1 MRHMIKITFFFS
13 CFLLAFGFSAQVIIN
28 EGCNKNFQ
36 TIVDEDGDSPDWIE
50 LYNAG
55 SQTVNLNSFSLTDNL
70 VYPKMWEFLDVSIA
84 PGQYK
89 TIFCSGKNRMGGIPF
104 QFGLSQ
110 TNYNPSVGW
119 NTHTLTTP
127 FQWDGFSNI
136 VLNVCSYNNTQ
147 YTENSVVN
155 QTPTP
160 YASTLV
166 SFVDGSPAA
175 CTSPSGSLYNQRPNL
190 KINNIQI
197 GNGTI
202 QNTNT
207 DYPAPY
213 GNWYWGARHQILI
226 LASELQAA
234 GVVAGPLTTIA
245 FDVVSTIGE
254 LYSYVDFS
262 ITTTALTELTS
273 AFLPENGFQLHTN
286 FKIDTQGE
294 PIMLLNPTEEVVSQL
309 VVESPVRDV
318 SIGRYTDG
326 LDVLKWLTPSPAAT
340 NNSATTYTDTLI
352 SPTFTFSSGVYE
364 DPFTVNI
371 THPNSPTNTKLVYT
385 LDGSTP
391 TFNSPVYNVPIP
403 VNTTTVLRAQVYPL
417 TTDLELLP
425 SDNTVATYLF
435 NVNHTTPIVLITTDQ
450 TNLYGPSGIFDNYN
464 SDWLKPA
471 HAAYLTEESGHPL
484 AFETN
489 TAIRP
494 DGGAGGSRSQP
505 QHSFRLSFAHAA
517 LGEKPVEYPIIPDRP
532 NRTTFSDVYLRNG
545 SNQYLTLPYKDAS
558 QVRMMSEGTSNYY
571 SSYRPASVYINGQY
585 FGLYELRE
593 KFNKEYFEV
602 HDGANSDSIEL
613 LSLSYFYNL
622 VLRAVEGNVDNF
634 WNSYDS
640 FLALNPT
647 DSIYFTQADN
657 YFDLKHYTDYIIGES
672 WMGNVDWPG
681 NNIKIYRSDK
691 TQNRWRFALID
702 LELSMQPNGWTS
714 CTDNHIRYM
723 LDRDPNIPYINIW
736 LRSITNEVYRN
747 YFINRF
753 ADQMNTSYKNEK
765 LQAFEEAFFNGMLPE
780 MPMEYAR
787 WGDPNNIQGQ
797 MDGFIQN
804 HLIFKSEL
812 ACRNDVVRSN
822 LVSEFNL
829 EKQITLELLV
839 SPDTAGSIQLNTIQP
854 EEYPWTGIYFDGVP
868 VTMNAIPQAGFLFS
882 HWEPNGYITDTLN
895 PVFEGNVSEN
905 TPFKAYFSEIPP
917 PVDGPDIHF
926 SLYPNPASNQ
936 LVLSHD
942 NKTQAEGCL
951 FEIYDLNGRV
961 LYQAPIDF
969 ASTTMSID
977 ISKLRASL
985 YFVKI
990 KKNNAT
996 LDVIRFVKS

>member
-1 MRHMIKITFFFS
+1 M
-13 CFLLAFGFSAQVIIN
+13 
-28 EGCNKNFQ
+28 
-36 TIVDEDGDSPDWIE
+36 
-50 LYNAG
+50 
-55 SQTVNLNSFSLTDNL
+55 
-70 VYPKMWEFLDVSIA
+70 
-84 PGQYK
+84 
-89 TIFCSGKNRMGGIPF
+89 
-104 QFGLSQ
+104 
-110 TNYNPSVGW
+110 
-119 NTHTLTTP
+119 
-127 FQWDGFSNI
+127 
-136 VLNVCSYNNTQ
+136 
-147 YTENSVVN
+147 
-155 QTPTP
+155 
-160 YASTLV
+160 
-166 SFVDGSPAA
+166 
-175 CTSPSGSLYNQRPNL
+175 
-190 KINNIQI
+190 
-197 GNGTI
+197 
-202 QNTNT
+202 
-207 DYPAPY
+207 
-213 GNWYWGARHQILI
+213 
-226 LASELQAA
+226 
-234 GVVAGPLTTIA
+234 
-245 FDVVSTIGE
+245 
-254 LYSYVDFS
+254 
-262 ITTTALTELTS
+262 TELTGV
-273 AFLPENGFQLHTN
+273 FMPENGFQLHTN

-294 PIMLLNPTEEVVSQL
+294 SIRLLNPDEVIISQL
-309 VVESPVRDV
+309 MVESPVRDV
-318 SIGRYTDG
+318 SIGRFTDG
-326 LDVLKWLTPSPAAT
+326 TDVLKWLTPSPSAT
-340 NNSATTYTDTLI
+340 NNASTAYTDTLI
-352 SPTFTFSSGVYE
+352 SPAFSFSSGVYE
-364 DPFTVNI
+364 DAFTVNI

-391 TFNSPVYNVPIP
+391 TFNSPVYNLPIT
-403 VNTTTVLRAQVYPL
+403 VTTTTVLRAQVFPL
-417 TTDLELLP
+417 TTDMELLP

-450 TNLYGPSGIFDNYN
+450 SNLYGPAGIFDNYN

-494 DGGAGGSRSQP
+494 DGGAGGSRAQP

-532 NRTTFSDVYLRNG
+532 NRTTYSDVYLRNG
-545 SNQYLTLPYKDAS
+545 SNQYLALPYKDAS
-558 QVRMMSEGTSNYY
+558 QVRMMSEGTNNYY

-593 KFNKEYFEV
+593 KFNKEYFEI
-602 HDGANSDSIEL
+602 HDGANPDSIEL

-622 VLRAVEGNVDNF
+622 VLRALEGNAGNF

-647 DSIYFTQADN
+647 DSNYFTQADN

-691 TQNRWRFALID
+691 TQNRWRFGLVD

-736 LRSITNEVYRN
+736 LRSITNEVYLN
-747 YFINRF
+747 YFINRY

-765 LQAFEEAFFNGMLPE
+765 LQAFEQAFFNSMFPE

-787 WGDPNNIQGQ
+787 WGDPTNIQGQ

-812 ACRNDVVRSN
+812 ACRSDVVRSN

-829 EKQITLELLV
+829 EKQITLQLLV
-839 SPDTAGSIQLNTIQP
+839 SPVTSGSIQLNTIQP
-854 EEYPWTGIYFDGVP
+854 DVYPWIGIYFDGVP
-868 VTMNAIPQAGFLFS
+868 VTMNAIPKPGFLFS

-895 PVFEGNVSEN
+895 PLFEGNVSEN
-905 TPFKAYFSEIPP
+905 TSFIAYFSEIPP

-942 NKTQAEGCL
+942 NKTLAEGCL
-951 FEIYDLNGRV
+951 FEIYDLNGRI
-961 LYQAPIDF
+961 LYQAPLDF
-969 ASTTMSID
+969 TSTTMSID

>member
-1 MRHMIKITFFFS
+1 MIKITFFFS
-13 CFLLAFGFSAQVIIN
+13 FFLLAFEFSAQVIIN

-70 VYPKMWEFLDVSIA
+70 VYPKKWEFLGVSMA
-84 PGQYK
+84 PGEFK
-89 TIFCSGKNRMGGIPF
+89 TVFCSGKNRMGGIPF

-119 NTHTLTTP
+119 NTHTLATP

-147 YTENSVVN
+147 YTENSVVS
-155 QTPTP
+155 QTSTP
-160 YASTLV
+160 FASTLV

-175 CTSPSGSLYNQRPNL
+175 CNSSLGSLYNQRPNL
-190 KINNIQI
+190 KINNFQI

-207 DYPAPY
+207 EYPAPY

-234 GVVAGPLTTIA
+234 GVVAGPLSTIA

-254 LYSYVDFS
+254 LYTYVDFS
-262 ITTTALTELTS
+262 ITTTAMTELTGV
-273 AFLPENGFQLHTN
+273 FMPENGFQLHAN

-294 PIMLLNPTEEVVSQL
+294 PITLLDPSEIVVSQL

-318 SIGRYTDG
+318 SIGRFTDG
-326 LDVLKWLTPSPAAT
+326 TDVLKWLTPSPAAT

-352 SPTFTFSSGVYE
+352 SPAFTFSSGVYE
-364 DPFTVNI
+364 DAFTVNI

-391 TFNSPVYNVPIP
+391 TFNSSVYNLPIS
-403 VNTTTVLRAQVYPL
+403 VTTTTVLRAQVYPL
-417 TTDLELLP
+417 TTDMELLP
-425 SDNTVATYLF
+425 SDHTVATYLF

-450 TNLYGPSGIFDNYN
+450 TNLYGPAGIFDNYN

-532 NRTTFSDVYLRNG
+532 NRTTYSDVYLRNG
-545 SNQYLTLPYKDAS
+545 SNQYLSLPYKDAS
-558 QVRMMSEGTSNYY
+558 QVRMMSEGTKNYY

-593 KFNKEYFEV
+593 KFNKEFFEV

-640 FLALNPT
+640 FLALNP
-647 DSIYFTQADN
+647 SESNYFAQADN

-691 TQNRWRFALID
+691 TQNRWRFGLID

-736 LRSITNEVYRN
+736 LRSIANETYRN
-747 YFINRF
+747 YFINRY
-753 ADQMNTSYKNEK
+753 ADQMNTSYKNDK
-765 LQAFEEAFFNGMLPE
+765 LQAFEQAFFNGMLPE

-812 ACRNDVVRSN
+812 ACRSNVVRSN

-829 EKQITLELLV
+829 EKQITLALSV
-839 SPDTAGSIQLNTIQP
+839 SPDTSGSIQLNTIQP

-868 VTMNAIPQAGFLFS
+868 VTMNAIPKAGFLFS
-882 HWEPNGYITDTLN
+882 HWGPNGYITDTLN

-942 NKTQAEGCL
+942 NKTLAEGCL

-961 LYQAPIDF
+961 LYQAPLDF

>member
-1 MRHMIKITFFFS
+1 MTKIIFFFS
-13 CFLLAFGFSAQVIIN
+13 CFILAFRFSAQVIIN

-36 TIVDEDGDSPDWIE
+36 TILDEDGDSPDWIE

-70 VYPKMWEFLDVSIA
+70 VYPKKWEFLDVSIA
-84 PGQYK
+84 PGEFK
-89 TIFCSGKNRMGGIPF
+89 TVFCSGKNRMGGIPF

-110 TNYNPSVGW
+110 TDYNPSVGW
-119 NTHTLTTP
+119 NTHTLSTP
-127 FQWDGFSNI
+127 FQWDGVSNI
-136 VLNVCSYNNTQ
+136 VLNICSYNNTQ
-147 YTENSVVN
+147 YTQNSVVL
-155 QTPTP
+155 QTATP
-160 YASTLV
+160 FASTLV
-166 SFVDGSPAA
+166 SYIDASPAA
-175 CTSPSGSLYNQRPNL
+175 CTSPAGALYNQRPNL
-190 KINNIQI
+190 KINNFQI

-207 DYPAPY
+207 EYPAPY

-234 GVVAGPLTTIA
+234 GVVAGPLSTIA

-254 LYSYVDFS
+254 LYTYVDFS
-262 ITTTALTELTS
+262 ITPTAMIELTGV
-273 AFLPENGFQLHTN
+273 FLPENGLQLHTN
-286 FKIDTQGE
+286 FKIETQGE
-294 PIMLLNPTEEVVSQL
+294 SILLLNPDEVIISQL

-318 SIGRYTDG
+318 SIGRFSDG
-326 LDVLKWLTPSPAAT
+326 TDVLKWLTPSPAAT
-340 NNSATTYTDTLI
+340 NNASTTYTDTLI
-352 SPTFTFSSGVYE
+352 SPDFSFSSGVYE
-364 DPFTVNI
+364 DAFTVNI
-371 THPNSPTNTKLVYT
+371 THPNPPTNTKLVYT

-391 TFNSPVYNVPIP
+391 TFNSSVYNLPIS
-403 VNTTTVLRAQVYPL
+403 VTTTTVLRAQVYPL
-417 TTDLELLP
+417 TTDMELLP

-450 TNLYGPSGIFDNYN
+450 TNLYGPAGIFDNYN

-494 DGGAGGSRSQP
+494 DGGAGGSRAQP

-532 NRTTFSDVYLRNG
+532 SRTTYSDVYLRNG
-545 SNQYLTLPYKDAS
+545 SNQYLSLPYKDAS
-558 QVRMMSEGTSNYY
+558 QVRMMSEGTNNYY

-593 KFNKEYFEV
+593 KFNKEFFEV
-602 HDGANSDSIEL
+602 HDGAKPDSIEL

-622 VLRAVEGNVDNF
+622 VLRALEGNAGNF

-640 FLALNPT
+640 FIALNPT
-647 DSIYFTQADN
+647 DSNYFTQADN
-657 YFDLKHYTDYIIGES
+657 FFDLKHYTDYIIGES

-723 LDRDPNIPYINIW
+723 LDGDPNIPYINIW

-747 YFINRF
+747 YFINRY

-765 LQAFEEAFFNGMLPE
+765 LQAFEQSFFNSMFPE

-787 WGDPNNIQGQ
+787 WGDPTNIQGQ

-812 ACRNDVVRSN
+812 ACRSDVVRSN

-829 EKQITLELLV
+829 EKQITLALSV
-839 SPDTAGSIQLNTIQP
+839 SPDISGSIQLNTIQP
-854 EEYPWTGIYFDGVP
+854 DVYPWTGIYFDGVP
-868 VTMNAIPQAGFLFS
+868 VTMHAIPKPGFLFS

-895 PVFEGNVSEN
+895 PLFEGNVSEN

-936 LVLSHD
+936 LVISHD
-942 NKTQAEGCL
+942 NKTLAEGCL

-961 LYQAPIDF
+961 LYQAPLDF

>member
-1 MRHMIKITFFFS
+1 MTKIIFFFS
-13 CFLLAFGFSAQVIIN
+13 CFILAFRFSAQVIIN

-36 TIVDEDGDSPDWIE
+36 TILDEDGDSPDWIE

-70 VYPKMWEFLDVSIA
+70 VYPKKWEFLDVSIA
-84 PGQYK
+84 PGEFK
-89 TIFCSGKNRMGGIPF
+89 TVFCSGKNRMGGIPF

-110 TNYNPSVGW
+110 TDYNPSVGW
-119 NTHTLTTP
+119 NTHTLSTP
-127 FQWDGFSNI
+127 FQWDGVSNI
-136 VLNVCSYNNTQ
+136 VLNICSYNNTQ
-147 YTENSVVN
+147 YTQNSVVL
-155 QTPTP
+155 QTATP
-160 YASTLV
+160 FASTLV
-166 SFVDGSPAA
+166 SYIDASPAA
-175 CTSPSGSLYNQRPNL
+175 CTSPAGALYNQRPNL
-190 KINNIQI
+190 KINNFQI

-207 DYPAPY
+207 EYPTPY

-234 GVVAGPLTTIA
+234 GVVAGPLSTIA

-254 LYSYVDFS
+254 LYTYVDFS
-262 ITTTALTELTS
+262 ITPTAMIELTGV
-273 AFLPENGFQLHTN
+273 FMPENGFQLHTN
-286 FKIDTQGE
+286 FKIETQGE
-294 PIMLLNPTEEVVSQL
+294 SILLLNPDEVIISQL

-318 SIGRYTDG
+318 SIGRFSDG
-326 LDVLKWLTPSPAAT
+326 TDVLKWLTPSPAAT
-340 NNSATTYTDTLI
+340 NNASTTYTDTLI
-352 SPTFTFSSGVYE
+352 SPDFSFSSGVYE
-364 DPFTVNI
+364 DAFTVNI
-371 THPNSPTNTKLVYT
+371 THPNPPTNTKLVYT

-391 TFNSPVYNVPIP
+391 TFNSSVYNLPIS
-403 VNTTTVLRAQVYPL
+403 VTTTTVLRAQVYPL
-417 TTDLELLP
+417 TTDMELLP

-450 TNLYGPSGIFDNYN
+450 TNLYGPAGIFDNYN

-494 DGGAGGSRSQP
+494 DGGAGGSRAQP

-532 NRTTFSDVYLRNG
+532 SRTTYSDVYLRNG
-545 SNQYLTLPYKDAS
+545 SNQYLSLPYKDAS
-558 QVRMMSEGTSNYY
+558 QVRMMSEGTNNYY

-593 KFNKEYFEV
+593 KFNKEFFEV
-602 HDGANSDSIEL
+602 HDGAKPDSIEL

-622 VLRAVEGNVDNF
+622 VLRALEGNAGNF

-640 FLALNPT
+640 FIALNPT
-647 DSIYFTQADN
+647 DSNYFTQADN

-672 WMGNVDWPG
+672 WVGNVDWPG

-723 LDRDPNIPYINIW
+723 LDGDPNIPYINIW

-747 YFINRF
+747 YFINRY

-765 LQAFEEAFFNGMLPE
+765 LQAFEQSFFNSMFPE

-787 WGDPNNIQGQ
+787 WGDPTNIQGQ

-812 ACRNDVVRSN
+812 ACRSDVVRSN

-829 EKQITLELLV
+829 EKQITLALSV
-839 SPDTAGSIQLNTIQP
+839 SPDISGSIQLNTIQP
-854 EEYPWTGIYFDGVP
+854 DVYPWTGIYFDGVP
-868 VTMNAIPQAGFLFS
+868 VTMHAIPKPGFLFS

-895 PVFEGNVSEN
+895 PLFEGNVSEN

-936 LVLSHD
+936 LVISHD
-942 NKTQAEGCL
+942 NKTLAEGCL

-961 LYQAPIDF
+961 LYQAPLDF

>member
-1 MRHMIKITFFFS
+1 
-13 CFLLAFGFSAQVIIN
+13 
-28 EGCNKNFQ
+28 
-36 TIVDEDGDSPDWIE
+36 
-50 LYNAG
+50 
-55 SQTVNLNSFSLTDNL
+55 
-70 VYPKMWEFLDVSIA
+70 
-84 PGQYK
+84 
-89 TIFCSGKNRMGGIPF
+89 
-104 QFGLSQ
+104 
-110 TNYNPSVGW
+110 
-119 NTHTLTTP
+119 
-127 FQWDGFSNI
+127 
-136 VLNVCSYNNTQ
+136 
-147 YTENSVVN
+147 
-155 QTPTP
+155 
-160 YASTLV
+160 
-166 SFVDGSPAA
+166 
-175 CTSPSGSLYNQRPNL
+175 
-190 KINNIQI
+190 
-197 GNGTI
+197 
-202 QNTNT
+202 
-207 DYPAPY
+207 
-213 GNWYWGARHQILI
+213 
-226 LASELQAA
+226 
-234 GVVAGPLTTIA
+234 
-245 FDVVSTIGE
+245 
-254 LYSYVDFS
+254 
-262 ITTTALTELTS
+262 
-273 AFLPENGFQLHTN
+273 
-286 FKIDTQGE
+286 
-294 PIMLLNPTEEVVSQL
+294 
-309 VVESPVRDV
+309 
-318 SIGRYTDG
+318 
-326 LDVLKWLTPSPAAT
+326 
-340 NNSATTYTDTLI
+340 
-352 SPTFTFSSGVYE
+352 
-364 DPFTVNI
+364 
-371 THPNSPTNTKLVYT
+371 
-385 LDGSTP
+385 
-391 TFNSPVYNVPIP
+391 
-403 VNTTTVLRAQVYPL
+403 
-417 TTDLELLP
+417 
-425 SDNTVATYLF
+425 
-435 NVNHTTPIVLITTDQ
+435 
-450 TNLYGPSGIFDNYN
+450 LYGPAGIFDNSN

-532 NRTTFSDVYLRNG
+532 NRTTYSDVYLRNG
-545 SNQYLTLPYKDAS
+545 SNQYLSLPYKDAS
-558 QVRMMSEGTSNYY
+558 QVRMMSEGTKNYY

-593 KFNKEYFEV
+593 KFNKEFFEV

-640 FLALNPT
+640 FLALNP
-647 DSIYFTQADN
+647 SESNYFAQADN

-691 TQNRWRFALID
+691 TQNRWRFGLID

-736 LRSITNEVYRN
+736 LRSITNETYRN
-747 YFINRF
+747 YFINRY
-753 ADQMNTSYKNEK
+753 ADQMNTSYKNDK
-765 LQAFEEAFFNGMLPE
+765 LQAFEQAFFNGMLPE

-812 ACRNDVVRSN
+812 ACRSNVVRSN

-829 EKQITLELLV
+829 EKQITLALSV
-839 SPDTAGSIQLNTIQP
+839 SPDTSGSIQLNTIQP

-868 VTMNAIPQAGFLFS
+868 VTMNAIPKAGFLFS

-942 NKTQAEGCL
+942 NKTLAEGCL

-961 LYQAPIDF
+961 LYQAPLDF

>member
-1 MRHMIKITFFFS
+1 MTKIIFFFT
-13 CFLLAFGFSAQVIIN
+13 CFILAFGFSAQVVIN

-36 TIVDEDGDSPDWIE
+36 TILDEDGDSPDWIE

-70 VYPKMWEFLDVSIA
+70 VYPKKWEFLDVSIA
-84 PGQYK
+84 PGEFK
-89 TIFCSGKNRMGGIPF
+89 TVFCSGKNRMGGIPF

-110 TNYNPSVGW
+110 TDYNPSVGW
-119 NTHTLTTP
+119 NTHTLSTP
-127 FQWDGFSNI
+127 FQWDGVSNI
-136 VLNVCSYNNTQ
+136 VLNICSYNNTQ
-147 YTENSVVN
+147 YTQNSVVL
-155 QTPTP
+155 QTATP
-160 YASTLV
+160 FASTLV
-166 SFVDGSPAA
+166 SYIDASPAA
-175 CTSPSGSLYNQRPNL
+175 CTSPAGALYNQRPNL
-190 KINNIQI
+190 KINNFQI

-207 DYPAPY
+207 EYPAPY

-234 GVVAGPLTTIA
+234 GVVAGPLSTIA

-254 LYSYVDFS
+254 LYTYVDFS
-262 ITTTALTELTS
+262 ITPTAMTELTGV
-273 AFLPENGFQLHTN
+273 FMPENGFQLHTN

-294 PIMLLNPTEEVVSQL
+294 SIRLLNPDEVIISQL
-309 VVESPVRDV
+309 MVESPVRDV
-318 SIGRYTDG
+318 SIGRFTDG
-326 LDVLKWLTPSPAAT
+326 TDVLKWLTPSPSAT
-340 NNSATTYTDTLI
+340 NNASTAYTDTLI
-352 SPTFTFSSGVYE
+352 SPAFSFSSGVYE
-364 DPFTVNI
+364 DAFTVNI

-391 TFNSPVYNVPIP
+391 TFNSPVYNLPIT
-403 VNTTTVLRAQVYPL
+403 VTTTTVLRAQVFPL
-417 TTDLELLP
+417 TTDMELLP

-450 TNLYGPSGIFDNYN
+450 TNLYGPAGIFDNYN

-494 DGGAGGSRSQP
+494 DGGAGGSRAQP

-532 NRTTFSDVYLRNG
+532 NRTTYSDVYLRNG
-545 SNQYLTLPYKDAS
+545 SNQYLALPYKDAS
-558 QVRMMSEGTSNYY
+558 QVRMMSEGTNNYY

-593 KFNKEYFEV
+593 KFNKEYFEI
-602 HDGANSDSIEL
+602 HDGANPDSIEL

-622 VLRAVEGNVDNF
+622 VLRALEGNAGNF

-647 DSIYFTQADN
+647 DSNYFTQADN

-691 TQNRWRFALID
+691 TQNRWRFGLID

-736 LRSITNEVYRN
+736 LRSITNEVYLN
-747 YFINRF
+747 YFINRY

-765 LQAFEEAFFNGMLPE
+765 LQAFEQAFFNSMFPE

-787 WGDPNNIQGQ
+787 WGDPTNIQGQ

-804 HLIFKSEL
+804 HQIFKSEL
-812 ACRNDVVRSN
+812 ACRSDVVRSN

-829 EKQITLELLV
+829 EKQITLQLLV
-839 SPDTAGSIQLNTIQP
+839 SPVTSGSIQLNTIQP
-854 EEYPWTGIYFDGVP
+854 DVYPWTGIYFDGVP
-868 VTMNAIPQAGFLFS
+868 VTMNAIPKPGFLFS

-895 PVFEGNVSEN
+895 PLFEGNVSEN
-905 TPFKAYFSEIPP
+905 TPFIAYFSEIPP

-942 NKTQAEGCL
+942 NKTLAEGCL

-961 LYQAPIDF
+961 LYQAPLDF
-969 ASTTMSID
+969 TSTTMSID

>member
-1 MRHMIKITFFFS
+1 MIKITFFFS

-70 VYPKMWEFLDVSIA
+70 VYPKKWEFWGVSMA
-84 PGQYK
+84 PGEFK
-89 TIFCSGKNRMGGIPF
+89 TVFCSGKNRMGGIPF

-119 NTHTLTTP
+119 NTHTLATP

-147 YTENSVVN
+147 YTENSVVT
-155 QTPTP
+155 QTSTP
-160 YASTLV
+160 FASTLV

-175 CTSPSGSLYNQRPNL
+175 CNSSLGSLYNQRPNL
-190 KINNIQI
+190 KINNFQI

-207 DYPAPY
+207 EYPAPY

-234 GVVAGPLTTIA
+234 GVVAGPLSTIA

-254 LYSYVDFS
+254 LYTYVDFS
-262 ITTTALTELTS
+262 ITTTAMTELTGV
-273 AFLPENGFQLHTN
+273 FMPENGFQLHAN

-294 PIMLLNPTEEVVSQL
+294 PITLLDPSEIVVSQL

-318 SIGRYTDG
+318 SIGRFTDG
-326 LDVLKWLTPSPAAT
+326 TDVLKWLTPSPAAT

-352 SPTFTFSSGVYE
+352 SPAFSFSSGVYE
-364 DPFTVNI
+364 DAFTVNI

-391 TFNSPVYNVPIP
+391 TFNSSVYNLPIS
-403 VNTTTVLRAQVYPL
+403 VTTTTVLRAQVYPL
-417 TTDLELLP
+417 TTDMELLP
-425 SDNTVATYLF
+425 SDHTVATYLF

-450 TNLYGPSGIFDNYN
+450 TNLYGPAGIFDNYN

-532 NRTTFSDVYLRNG
+532 NRTTYSDVYLRNG
-545 SNQYLTLPYKDAS
+545 SNQYLSLPYKDAS
-558 QVRMMSEGTSNYY
+558 QVRMMSEGTKNYY

-593 KFNKEYFEV
+593 KFNKEFFEV

-640 FLALNPT
+640 FLALNP
-647 DSIYFTQADN
+647 SESNYFAQADN

-691 TQNRWRFALID
+691 TQNRWRFGLID

-736 LRSITNEVYRN
+736 LRSITNETYRN
-747 YFINRF
+747 YFINRY
-753 ADQMNTSYKNEK
+753 ADQMNTSYKNDK
-765 LQAFEEAFFNGMLPE
+765 LQAFEQAFFNWMLPE

-812 ACRNDVVRSN
+812 ACRSNVVRSN

-829 EKQITLELLV
+829 EKQITLALSV

-868 VTMNAIPQAGFLFS
+868 VTMNAIPKAGFLFS
-882 HWEPNGYITDTLN
+882 HWGPNGYITDTLN

-942 NKTQAEGCL
+942 NKTLAEGCL

-961 LYQAPIDF
+961 LYQAPLDF

>member
-1 MRHMIKITFFFS
+1 MIKITFFFS

-70 VYPKMWEFLDVSIA
+70 VYPKKWEFLGVSMA
-84 PGQYK
+84 PGEFK
-89 TIFCSGKNRMGGIPF
+89 TVFCSGKNRMGGIPF

-119 NTHTLTTP
+119 NTHTLATP

-147 YTENSVVN
+147 YTENSVVT
-155 QTPTP
+155 QTSTP
-160 YASTLV
+160 FASTLV

-175 CTSPSGSLYNQRPNL
+175 CNSSLGSLYNQRPNL
-190 KINNIQI
+190 KINNFQI

-207 DYPAPY
+207 EYPAPY

-234 GVVAGPLTTIA
+234 GVVAGPLSTIA

-254 LYSYVDFS
+254 LYTYVDFS
-262 ITTTALTELTS
+262 ITTTAMTELTGV
-273 AFLPENGFQLHTN
+273 FMPENGFQLHAN

-294 PIMLLNPTEEVVSQL
+294 PITLLDPSEIVVSQL

-318 SIGRYTDG
+318 SIGRFTDG
-326 LDVLKWLTPSPAAT
+326 TDVLKWLTPSPAAT

-352 SPTFTFSSGVYE
+352 SPAFTFSSGVYE
-364 DPFTVNI
+364 DAFTVNI

-391 TFNSPVYNVPIP
+391 TFNSSVYNLPIS
-403 VNTTTVLRAQVYPL
+403 VTTTTVLRAQVYPL
-417 TTDLELLP
+417 TTDMELLP
-425 SDNTVATYLF
+425 SDHTVATYLF

-450 TNLYGPSGIFDNYN
+450 TNLYGPAGIFDNYN

-532 NRTTFSDVYLRNG
+532 NRTTYSDVYLRNG
-545 SNQYLTLPYKDAS
+545 SNQYLSLPYKDAS
-558 QVRMMSEGTSNYY
+558 QVRMMSEGTKNYY

-593 KFNKEYFEV
+593 KFNKEFFEV

-640 FLALNPT
+640 FLALNP
-647 DSIYFTQADN
+647 SESNYFAQADN

-691 TQNRWRFALID
+691 TQNRWRFGLID

-736 LRSITNEVYRN
+736 LRSIANETYRN
-747 YFINRF
+747 YFINRY
-753 ADQMNTSYKNEK
+753 ADQMNTSYKNDK
-765 LQAFEEAFFNGMLPE
+765 LQAFEQAFFNGMLPE

-812 ACRNDVVRSN
+812 ACRSNVVRSN

-829 EKQITLELLV
+829 EKQITLALSV
-839 SPDTAGSIQLNTIQP
+839 SPDTSGSIQLNTIQP

-868 VTMNAIPQAGFLFS
+868 VTMNAIPKAGFLFS
-882 HWEPNGYITDTLN
+882 HWGPNGYITDTLN

-942 NKTQAEGCL
+942 NKTLAEGCL

-961 LYQAPIDF
+961 LYQAPLDF

>member
-1 MRHMIKITFFFS
+1 MTKITFFFS
-13 CFLLAFGFSAQVIIN
+13 CFILAFGISAQVIIN

-55 SQTVNLNSFSLTDNL
+55 PLTVNLNSFSLTDNL
-70 VYPKMWEFLDVSIA
+70 AYPNKWKFLDMSIA
-84 PGQYK
+84 PGEFK
-89 TIFCSGKNRMGGIPF
+89 TVFCSGKNRMGGIPF

-110 TNYNPSVGW
+110 TDYNPSVGW
-119 NTHTLTTP
+119 NTHTLSTP
-127 FQWDGFSNI
+127 FQWDGVSNI

-147 YTENSVVN
+147 YTQNSVVL
-155 QTPTP
+155 QTATP
-160 YASTLV
+160 FASTLV
-166 SFVDGSPAA
+166 SFIDASPAA

-190 KINNIQI
+190 KINNLQI

-207 DYPAPY
+207 EYPAPY

-226 LASELQAA
+226 LASELQEA
-234 GVVAGPLTTIA
+234 GVVAGPLSTIA
-245 FDVVSTIGE
+245 FDVLSTIGE
-254 LYSYVDFS
+254 LYTYVDFS
-262 ITTTALTELTS
+262 FTTTTLTELTS

-294 PIMLLNPTEEVVSQL
+294 PITLLDPSEVVVSQL
-309 VVESPVRDV
+309 VVESPIRDV
-318 SIGRYTDG
+318 STGRFTDG
-326 LDVLKWLTPSPAAT
+326 TDVLKWLTPSPAAT
-340 NNSATTYTDTLI
+340 NNTSTTYIDTLI
-352 SPTFTFSSGVYE
+352 SPAFSFLSGIYE
-364 DPFTVNI
+364 DAFTVNI

-391 TFNSPVYNVPIP
+391 TFNSPVYNLPIT
-403 VNTTTVLRAQVYPL
+403 VNATTVLRAQVFPL
-417 TTDLELLP
+417 TTDMELLP

-435 NVNHTTPIVLITTDQ
+435 NVSHTTPILLITTDQ
-450 TNLYGPSGIFDNYN
+450 TNLYGASGIFDNYN

-505 QHSFRLSFAHAA
+505 QHSFRLSFGHAA

-532 NRTTFSDVYLRNG
+532 NRTTYSDVYLRNG
-545 SNQYLTLPYKDAS
+545 SNQYLALPYKDAS
-558 QVRMMSEGTSNYY
+558 QVRMMSEGTNNYY

-593 KFNKEYFEV
+593 KFNKEYFEI
-602 HDGANSDSIEL
+602 HDGADPDSIEL

-622 VLRAVEGNVDNF
+622 VLRAVEGNVGNF

-640 FLALNPT
+640 FIALNPI
-647 DSIYFTQADN
+647 DSNYFTEADN

-691 TQNRWRFALID
+691 TQGRWRFGLID

-747 YFINRF
+747 YFINRY

-765 LQAFEEAFFNGMLPE
+765 LQAFEQSFFNSMFPE

-787 WGDPNNIQGQ
+787 WGDPTNIQGQ

-812 ACRNDVVRSN
+812 ACRSDVVRSN

-829 EKQITLELLV
+829 EKQITLQLSV
-839 SPDTAGSIQLNTIQP
+839 SPDTSGNIKLNTIQP
-854 EEYPWTGIYFDGVP
+854 DVYPWTGIYFDGVP
-868 VTMNAIPQAGFLFS
+868 VTMNAIPKPGFLFS

-895 PVFEGNVSEN
+895 PFFEGNISEN

-926 SLYPNPASNQ
+926 SLYPNPASHQ

-942 NKTQAEGCL
+942 NKTLAAGCV
-951 FEIYDLNGRV
+951 FEIYDLNGRI
-961 LYQAPIDF
+961 LHQAPLDF
-969 ASTTMSID
+969 TSTTMSVD

>member
-1 MRHMIKITFFFS
+1 MLKTSLFFS
-13 CFLLAFGFSAQVIIN
+13 LIILAFGLTSQVFIN

-36 TIVDEDGDSPDWIE
+36 TIQDEDGDFPDWIE

-55 SQTVNLNSFSLTDNL
+55 SQTVNLNSFSLTDN
-70 VYPKMWEFLDVSIA
+70 PAQAKKWEFINVSIA
-84 PGQYK
+84 PGEFK
-89 TIFCSGKNRMGGIPF
+89 TVFCSGKNRMGGIPF

-110 TNYNPSVGW
+110 TDYNPSFGW
-119 NTHTLTTP
+119 NTHTLSTP
-127 FQWDGFSNI
+127 FQWDGVSNI
-136 VLNVCSYNNTQ
+136 VLNVCSYNNAQ
-147 YTENSVVN
+147 YTENSIVR
-155 QTPTP
+155 QTATP
-160 YASTLV
+160 FASTLA
-166 SFVDGSPAA
+166 SFIDASPAA
-175 CTSPSGSLYNQRPNL
+175 CTSPAGALYNQRPNL
-190 KINNIQI
+190 KINNFQI

-207 DYPAPY
+207 EYPAPY

-234 GVVAGPLTTIA
+234 GVVAGPLSTIA

-254 LYSYVDFS
+254 LYTYVDFS
-262 ITTTALTELTS
+262 ITPTAMTELTGV
-273 AFLPENGFQLHTN
+273 FMPENGFQLHTN

-294 PIMLLNPTEEVVSQL
+294 SILLLNPDEVVISQL
-309 VVESPVRDV
+309 PVQSPVRDV
-318 SIGRYTDG
+318 SIGRFTDG
-326 LDVLKWLTPSPAAT
+326 TDVLKWLTPTPAVT

-352 SPTFTFSSGVYE
+352 SPVFSFPSGVYASS
-364 DPFTVNI
+364 FGVTI
-371 THPNSPTNTKLVYT
+371 TNPNSPSNTKLVYT

-391 TFNSPVYNVPIP
+391 SFNSTAYTSPIA
-403 VNTTTVLRAQVYPL
+403 VNATTVLRAKVYPL

-435 NVNHTTPIVLITTDQ
+435 NVSHTTPIILVTTDE
-450 TNLYGPSGIFDNYN
+450 TNLYGANGIFDNYN

-471 HAAYLTEESGHPL
+471 HAAYLSEVSGHPL

-505 QHSFRLSFAHAA
+505 QHSFRLSFAHSA

-532 NRTTFSDVYLRNG
+532 YRTTYSDVYLRNG
-545 SNQYLTLPYKDAS
+545 SNQYLALPYKDAS
-558 QVRMMSEGTSNYY
+558 QVRMMSEGTKNYY
-571 SSYRPASVYINGQY
+571 SSYRPATVYINGQY

-593 KFNKEYFEV
+593 KFNKEYFEI
-602 HDGANSDSIEL
+602 HDGADPDSIEL

-622 VLRAVEGNVDNF
+622 VLRAVEGNVGNF

-640 FLALNPT
+640 FLALNPA
-647 DSIYFTQADN
+647 DANYFTQADN

-691 TQNRWRFALID
+691 TQNRWRFGLID

-747 YFINRF
+747 YFINRY
-753 ADQMNTSYKNEK
+753 ADQMNTSYKNDK
-765 LQAFEEAFFNGMLPE
+765 IQAFEQAFFNGMFPE
-780 MPMEYAR
+780 MPMQYAR

-804 HLIFKSEL
+804 HLTFKSEL
-812 ACRNDVVRSN
+812 ACRNNIVRAN

-829 EKQITLELLV
+829 EKQITLQLSV
-839 SPDTAGSIQLNTIQP
+839 SPDSSGTIKLNTIQP
-854 EEYPWTGIYFDGVP
+854 EVYPWTGIYFDGVP
-868 VTMNAIPQAGFLFS
+868 VTMNAIPKAGFLFS
-882 HWEPNGYITDTLN
+882 HWEPNGFITDTLN

-905 TPFKAYFSEIPP
+905 TPFKAYFNELPP
-917 PVDGPDIHF
+917 PVDGPEIHF

-936 LVLSHD
+936 LILSHD

-951 FEIYDLNGRV
+951 FEIYDLNGRI
-961 LYQAPIDF
+961 LHEAPIDF
-969 ASTTMSID
+969 TSNTTLID
-977 ISKLRASL
+977 LSKLRASL

-990 KKNNAT
+990 KKNSAT
-996 LDVIRFVKS
+996 VDVIRFIKN

>member
-1 MRHMIKITFFFS
+1 MLKTSLFFS
-13 CFLLAFGFSAQVIIN
+13 LIILAFGLTSQVFIN

-36 TIVDEDGDSPDWIE
+36 TIQDEDGDFPDWIE

-55 SQTVNLNSFSLTDNL
+55 SQTVNLNSFSLTDN
-70 VYPKMWEFLDVSIA
+70 PAQAKKWEFINVSIA
-84 PGQYK
+84 PGEFK
-89 TIFCSGKNRMGGIPF
+89 TVFCSGKNRMGGIPF

-110 TNYNPSVGW
+110 TDYNPSFGW
-119 NTHTLTTP
+119 NTHTLSTP
-127 FQWDGFSNI
+127 FQWDGVSNI
-136 VLNVCSYNNTQ
+136 VLNVCSYNNAQ
-147 YTENSVVN
+147 YTENSIVR
-155 QTPTP
+155 QTATP
-160 YASTLV
+160 FASTLA
-166 SFVDGSPAA
+166 SFIDASPAA
-175 CTSPSGSLYNQRPNL
+175 CTSPAGALYNQRPNL
-190 KINNIQI
+190 KINNFQI

-207 DYPAPY
+207 EYPAPY

-234 GVVAGPLTTIA
+234 GVVAGPLSTIA

-254 LYSYVDFS
+254 LYTYVDFS
-262 ITTTALTELTS
+262 ITPTAMTELTGV
-273 AFLPENGFQLHTN
+273 FMPENGFQLHTN

-294 PIMLLNPTEEVVSQL
+294 SILLLNPDEVVISQL
-309 VVESPVRDV
+309 PVQSPVRDV
-318 SIGRYTDG
+318 SIGRFTDG
-326 LDVLKWLTPSPAAT
+326 TDVLKWLTPTPAVT

-352 SPTFTFSSGVYE
+352 SPVFSFPSGVYASS
-364 DPFTVNI
+364 FGVTI
-371 THPNSPTNTKLVYT
+371 TNPNSPSNTKLVYT

-391 TFNSPVYNVPIP
+391 SFNSTAYTSPIA
-403 VNTTTVLRAQVYPL
+403 VNATTVLRAKVYPL

-435 NVNHTTPIVLITTDQ
+435 NVSHTTPIILVTTDE
-450 TNLYGPSGIFDNYN
+450 TNLYGANGIFDNYN

-471 HAAYLTEESGHPL
+471 HAAYLSEVSGHPL

-505 QHSFRLSFAHAA
+505 QHSFRLSFAHSA

-532 NRTTFSDVYLRNG
+532 YRTTYSDVYLRNG
-545 SNQYLTLPYKDAS
+545 SNQYLALPYKDAS
-558 QVRMMSEGTSNYY
+558 QVRMMSEGTKNYY
-571 SSYRPASVYINGQY
+571 SSYRPATVYINGQY

-593 KFNKEYFEV
+593 KFNKEYFEI
-602 HDGANSDSIEL
+602 HDGADPDSIEL

-622 VLRAVEGNVDNF
+622 VLRAVEGNVGNF

-640 FLALNPT
+640 FLALNPA
-647 DSIYFTQADN
+647 DANYFTQADN

-691 TQNRWRFALID
+691 TQNRWRFGLID

-747 YFINRF
+747 YFINRY
-753 ADQMNTSYKNEK
+753 ADQMNTSYKNDK
-765 LQAFEEAFFNGMLPE
+765 IQAFEQAFFNGMFPE
-780 MPMEYAR
+780 MPMQYAR

-804 HLIFKSEL
+804 HLTFKSEL
-812 ACRNDVVRSN
+812 ACRNNIVRSN

-829 EKQITLELLV
+829 EKQITLQLSV
-839 SPDTAGSIQLNTIQP
+839 SPDSSGTIKLNTIQP
-854 EEYPWTGIYFDGVP
+854 EVYPWTGIYFDGVP
-868 VTMNAIPQAGFLFS
+868 VTMNAIPKAGFLFS
-882 HWEPNGYITDTLN
+882 HWEPNGFITDTLN

-905 TPFKAYFSEIPP
+905 TPFKAYFNELPP
-917 PVDGPDIHF
+917 PVDGPEIHF

-936 LVLSHD
+936 LILSHD

-951 FEIYDLNGRV
+951 FEIYDLNGRI
-961 LYQAPIDF
+961 LHEAPIDF
-969 ASTTMSID
+969 TSNTTLID
-977 ISKLRASL
+977 LSKLRASL

-990 KKNNAT
+990 KKNSAT
-996 LDVIRFVKS
+996 VDVIRFIKN

>member
-1 MRHMIKITFFFS
+1 MTKIIFFFS
-13 CFLLAFGFSAQVIIN
+13 CFILAFRFSAQVIIN

-36 TIVDEDGDSPDWIE
+36 TILDEDGDSPDWIE

-70 VYPKMWEFLDVSIA
+70 VYPKKWEFLDVSIA
-84 PGQYK
+84 PGEFK
-89 TIFCSGKNRMGGIPF
+89 TVFCSGKNRMGGIPF

-110 TNYNPSVGW
+110 TDYNPSVGW
-119 NTHTLTTP
+119 NTHTLSTP
-127 FQWDGFSNI
+127 FQWDGVSNI
-136 VLNVCSYNNTQ
+136 VLNICSYNNTQ
-147 YTENSVVN
+147 YTQNSVVL
-155 QTPTP
+155 QTATP
-160 YASTLV
+160 FASTLV
-166 SFVDGSPAA
+166 SYIDASPAA
-175 CTSPSGSLYNQRPNL
+175 CTSPAGALYNQRPNL
-190 KINNIQI
+190 KINNFQI

-207 DYPAPY
+207 EYPAPY

-234 GVVAGPLTTIA
+234 GVVAGPLSTIA

-254 LYSYVDFS
+254 LYTYVDFS
-262 ITTTALTELTS
+262 ITPTAMIELTGV
-273 AFLPENGFQLHTN
+273 FMPENGFQLHTN
-286 FKIDTQGE
+286 FKIETQGE
-294 PIMLLNPTEEVVSQL
+294 SILLLNPDEVIISQL

-318 SIGRYTDG
+318 SIGRFSDG
-326 LDVLKWLTPSPAAT
+326 TDVLKWLTPSPAAT
-340 NNSATTYTDTLI
+340 NNASTTYTDTLI
-352 SPTFTFSSGVYE
+352 SPDFSFSSGVYE
-364 DPFTVNI
+364 DAFTVNI
-371 THPNSPTNTKLVYT
+371 THPNPPTNTKLVYT

-391 TFNSPVYNVPIP
+391 TFNSSVYNLPIS
-403 VNTTTVLRAQVYPL
+403 VTTTTVLRAQVYPL
-417 TTDLELLP
+417 TTDMELLP

-450 TNLYGPSGIFDNYN
+450 TNLYGPAGIFDNYN

-494 DGGAGGSRSQP
+494 DGGAGGSRAQP

-532 NRTTFSDVYLRNG
+532 SRTTYSDVYLRNG
-545 SNQYLTLPYKDAS
+545 SNQYLSLPYKDAS
-558 QVRMMSEGTSNYY
+558 QVRMMSEGTNNYY

-593 KFNKEYFEV
+593 KFNKEFFEV
-602 HDGANSDSIEL
+602 HDGAKPDSIEL

-622 VLRAVEGNVDNF
+622 VLRALEGNAGNF

-640 FLALNPT
+640 FIALNPT
-647 DSIYFTQADN
+647 DSNYFTQADN

-723 LDRDPNIPYINIW
+723 LDGDPNIPYINIW

-747 YFINRF
+747 YFINRY

-765 LQAFEEAFFNGMLPE
+765 LQAFEQSFFNSMFPE

-787 WGDPNNIQGQ
+787 WGDPTNIQGQ

-812 ACRNDVVRSN
+812 ACRSDVVRSN

-829 EKQITLELLV
+829 EKQITLALSV
-839 SPDTAGSIQLNTIQP
+839 SPDISGSIQLNTIQP
-854 EEYPWTGIYFDGVP
+854 DVYPWTGIYFDGVP
-868 VTMNAIPQAGFLFS
+868 VTMHAIPKPGFLFS

-895 PVFEGNVSEN
+895 PLFEGNVSEN

-936 LVLSHD
+936 LVISHD
-942 NKTQAEGCL
+942 NKTLAEGCL

-961 LYQAPIDF
+961 LYQAPLDF

>member
-1 MRHMIKITFFFS
+1 MTKIIFFFS
-13 CFLLAFGFSAQVIIN
+13 CFILAFRFSAQVIIN

-36 TIVDEDGDSPDWIE
+36 TILDEDGDSPDWIE

-70 VYPKMWEFLDVSIA
+70 VYPKKWEFLDVSIA
-84 PGQYK
+84 PGEFK
-89 TIFCSGKNRMGGIPF
+89 TVFCSGKNRMGGIPF

-110 TNYNPSVGW
+110 TDYNPSVGW
-119 NTHTLTTP
+119 NTHTLSTP
-127 FQWDGFSNI
+127 FQWDGVSNI
-136 VLNVCSYNNTQ
+136 VLNICSYNNTQ
-147 YTENSVVN
+147 YTQNSVVL
-155 QTPTP
+155 QTATP
-160 YASTLV
+160 FASTLV
-166 SFVDGSPAA
+166 SYIDASPAA
-175 CTSPSGSLYNQRPNL
+175 CTSPAGALYNQRPNL
-190 KINNIQI
+190 KINNFQI

-207 DYPAPY
+207 EYPAPY

-234 GVVAGPLTTIA
+234 GVVAGPLSTIA

-254 LYSYVDFS
+254 LYTYVDFS
-262 ITTTALTELTS
+262 ITPTAMIELTGV
-273 AFLPENGFQLHTN
+273 FMPENGFQLHTN
-286 FKIDTQGE
+286 FKIETQGE
-294 PIMLLNPTEEVVSQL
+294 SILLLNPDEVIISQL

-318 SIGRYTDG
+318 SIGRFSDG
-326 LDVLKWLTPSPAAT
+326 TDVLKWLTPSPAAT
-340 NNSATTYTDTLI
+340 NNASTTYTDTLI
-352 SPTFTFSSGVYE
+352 SPDFSFSSGVYE
-364 DPFTVNI
+364 DAFTVNI
-371 THPNSPTNTKLVYT
+371 THPNPPTNTKLVYT

-391 TFNSPVYNVPIP
+391 TFNSSVYNLPIS
-403 VNTTTVLRAQVYPL
+403 VTTTTVLRAQVYPL
-417 TTDLELLP
+417 TTDMELLP

-450 TNLYGPSGIFDNYN
+450 TNLYGPAGIFDNYN

-494 DGGAGGSRSQP
+494 DGGAGGSRAQP

-532 NRTTFSDVYLRNG
+532 SRTTYSDVYLRNG
-545 SNQYLTLPYKDAS
+545 SNQYLSLPYKDAS
-558 QVRMMSEGTSNYY
+558 QVRMMSEGTNNYY

-593 KFNKEYFEV
+593 KFNKEFFEV
-602 HDGANSDSIEL
+602 HDGAKPDSIEL

-622 VLRAVEGNVDNF
+622 VLRALEGNAGNF

-640 FLALNPT
+640 FIALNPT
-647 DSIYFTQADN
+647 DSNYFTQADN

-672 WMGNVDWPG
+672 WVGNVDWPG

-723 LDRDPNIPYINIW
+723 LDGDPNIPYINIW

-747 YFINRF
+747 YFINRY

-765 LQAFEEAFFNGMLPE
+765 LQAFEQSFFNSMFPE

-787 WGDPNNIQGQ
+787 WGDPTNIQGQ

-812 ACRNDVVRSN
+812 ACRSDVVRSN

-829 EKQITLELLV
+829 EKQITLALSV
-839 SPDTAGSIQLNTIQP
+839 SPDISGSIQLNTIQP
-854 EEYPWTGIYFDGVP
+854 DVYPWTGIYFDGVP
-868 VTMNAIPQAGFLFS
+868 VTMHAIPKPGFLFS

-895 PVFEGNVSEN
+895 PLFEGNVSEN

-936 LVLSHD
+936 LVISHD
-942 NKTQAEGCL
+942 NKTLAEGCL

-961 LYQAPIDF
+961 LYQAPLDF

>member
-1 MRHMIKITFFFS
+1 MLKTSLFFS
-13 CFLLAFGFSAQVIIN
+13 LIILAFGLTSQVFIN

-36 TIVDEDGDSPDWIE
+36 TIQDEDGDFPDWIE

-55 SQTVNLNSFSLTDNL
+55 SQTVNLNSFSLTDN
-70 VYPKMWEFLDVSIA
+70 PAQAKKWEFINVSIA
-84 PGQYK
+84 PGEFK
-89 TIFCSGKNRMGGIPF
+89 TVFCSGKNRMGGIPF

-110 TNYNPSVGW
+110 TDYNPSFGW
-119 NTHTLTTP
+119 NTHTLSTP
-127 FQWDGFSNI
+127 FQWDGVSNI
-136 VLNVCSYNNTQ
+136 VLNVCSYNNAQ
-147 YTENSVVN
+147 YTENSIVR
-155 QTPTP
+155 QTATP
-160 YASTLV
+160 FASTLA
-166 SFVDGSPAA
+166 SFIDASPAA
-175 CTSPSGSLYNQRPNL
+175 CTSPAGALYNQRPNL
-190 KINNIQI
+190 KINNFQI

-207 DYPAPY
+207 EYPAPY

-234 GVVAGPLTTIA
+234 GVVAGPLSTIA

-254 LYSYVDFS
+254 LYTYVDFS
-262 ITTTALTELTS
+262 ITPTAMTELTGV
-273 AFLPENGFQLHTN
+273 FMPENGFQLHTN

-294 PIMLLNPTEEVVSQL
+294 SILLLNPDEVVISQL
-309 VVESPVRDV
+309 PVQSPVRDV
-318 SIGRYTDG
+318 SIGCFTDG
-326 LDVLKWLTPSPAAT
+326 TDVLKWLTPTPAAT

-352 SPTFTFSSGVYE
+352 SPVFSFPSGVYASS
-364 DPFTVNI
+364 FGVTI
-371 THPNSPTNTKLVYT
+371 TNPNSPSNTKLVYT

-391 TFNSPVYNVPIP
+391 SFNSTAYTSPIA
-403 VNTTTVLRAQVYPL
+403 VNATTVLRAKVYPL

-435 NVNHTTPIVLITTDQ
+435 NVSHTTPIILVTTDE
-450 TNLYGPSGIFDNYN
+450 TNLYGANGIFDNYN

-471 HAAYLTEESGHPL
+471 HAAYLSEVSGHPL

-505 QHSFRLSFAHAA
+505 QHSFRLSFAHSA

-532 NRTTFSDVYLRNG
+532 YRTTYSDVYLRNG
-545 SNQYLTLPYKDAS
+545 SNQYLALPYKDAS
-558 QVRMMSEGTSNYY
+558 QVRMMSEGTKNYY
-571 SSYRPASVYINGQY
+571 SSYRPATVYINGQY

-593 KFNKEYFEV
+593 KFNKEYFEI
-602 HDGANSDSIEL
+602 HDGADPDSIEL

-622 VLRAVEGNVDNF
+622 VLRAVEGNVGNF

-640 FLALNPT
+640 FLALNPA
-647 DSIYFTQADN
+647 DANYFTQADN

-691 TQNRWRFALID
+691 TQNRWRFGLID

-747 YFINRF
+747 YFINRY
-753 ADQMNTSYKNEK
+753 ADQMNTSYKNDK
-765 LQAFEEAFFNGMLPE
+765 IQAFEQAFFNGMFPE
-780 MPMEYAR
+780 MPMQYAR

-804 HLIFKSEL
+804 HLTFKSEL
-812 ACRNDVVRSN
+812 ACRNNIVRSN

-829 EKQITLELLV
+829 EKQITLQLSV
-839 SPDTAGSIQLNTIQP
+839 SPDSSGTIKLNTIQP
-854 EEYPWTGIYFDGVP
+854 EVYPWTGIYFDGVP
-868 VTMNAIPQAGFLFS
+868 VTMNAIPKAGFLFS
-882 HWEPNGYITDTLN
+882 HWEPNGFITDTLN

-905 TPFKAYFSEIPP
+905 TPFKAYFNELPP
-917 PVDGPDIHF
+917 PVDGPEIHF

-936 LVLSHD
+936 LILSHD

-951 FEIYDLNGRV
+951 FEIYDLNGRI
-961 LYQAPIDF
+961 LHEAPIDF
-969 ASTTMSID
+969 TSNTTLID
-977 ISKLRASL
+977 LSKLRASL

-990 KKNNAT
+990 KKNSAT
-996 LDVIRFVKS
+996 VDVIRFIKN

>member
-1 MRHMIKITFFFS
+1 MIKIIFFFS
-13 CFLLAFGFSAQVIIN
+13 CFILSFGFSAQVIIN

-36 TIVDEDGDSPDWIE
+36 TILDEDGDSPDWIE

-70 VYPKMWEFLDVSIA
+70 VYPKKWEFLDVSIA
-84 PGQYK
+84 PGEFK
-89 TIFCSGKNRMGGIPF
+89 TVFCSGKNRMGGIPF

-110 TNYNPSVGW
+110 TDYNPSFGW
-119 NTHTLTTP
+119 NTHTLSTP
-127 FQWDGFSNI
+127 FQWDGVSNI

-147 YTENSVVN
+147 YTENSIVS
-155 QTPTP
+155 QTATP
-160 YASTLV
+160 FASTLV
-166 SFVDGSPAA
+166 SFVDASPAA
-175 CTSPSGSLYNQRPNL
+175 CTSPAGALYNQRPNL
-190 KINNIQI
+190 KINNFQI

-207 DYPAPY
+207 EYPAPY

-234 GVVAGPLTTIA
+234 GVIAGPLSTIA

-254 LYSYVDFS
+254 LYTYVDFS
-262 ITTTALTELTS
+262 ITPTAMTELTGV
-273 AFLPENGFQLHTN
+273 FMPENGFQLHTN

-294 PIMLLNPTEEVVSQL
+294 SILLLNPDEVIISQL
-309 VVESPVRDV
+309 MVESPVRDV
-318 SIGRYTDG
+318 SIGRFTDG
-326 LDVLKWLTPSPAAT
+326 IDVLKWLTPTPAAT

-352 SPTFTFSSGVYE
+352 SPVFSFPSGVYTSS
-364 DPFTVNI
+364 FGVTI
-371 THPNSPTNTKLVYT
+371 TNPNSPSNTKLVYT
-385 LDGSTP
+385 LDGSAP
-391 TFNSPVYNVPIP
+391 SFNSTAYTSPIA
-403 VNTTTVLRAQVYPL
+403 VTTTTVLRAQVFPL

-435 NVNHTTPIVLITTDQ
+435 NVSHTTPIILVTTDES
-450 TNLYGPSGIFDNYN
+450 NLYGANGIFDNYN

-471 HAAYLTEESGHPL
+471 HAAYLSEESGHPL

-494 DGGAGGSRSQP
+494 DGGAGGSRAQP

-517 LGEKPVEYPIIPDRP
+517 LGEKPVDYPIIPDRP
-532 NRTTFSDVYLRNG
+532 NRTTYSDVYLRNG
-545 SNQYLTLPYKDAS
+545 SNQYLALPYKDAS
-558 QVRMMSEGTSNYY
+558 QVRMMSEGTNNYY

-593 KFNKEYFEV
+593 KFNKEFFEI

-622 VLRAVEGNVDNF
+622 VLRAVEGNVGNF

-640 FLALNPT
+640 FLALSPADAN
-647 DSIYFTQADN
+647 YFTQADN

-747 YFINRF
+747 YFINRY

-765 LQAFEEAFFNGMLPE
+765 LQAFEQAFFNSMFSE

-787 WGDPNNIQGQ
+787 WGDPTNIQGQ

-804 HLIFKSEL
+804 HLTFKNEL
-812 ACRNDVVRSN
+812 ACRSNVVRSN

-829 EKQITLELLV
+829 EKQITLQLLV
-839 SPDTAGSIQLNTIQP
+839 SPVTSGSIHLNTIQP
-854 EEYPWTGIYFDGVP
+854 EVYPWTGIYFDGVP
-868 VTMNAIPQAGFLFS
+868 VTMNAIPKAGFLFS

-895 PVFEGNVSEN
+895 PVFEGNISEN

-936 LVLSHD
+936 LVISHD
-942 NKTQAEGCL
+942 NKTLAEGCL
-951 FEIYDLNGRV
+951 FEIYDLNGRI
-961 LYQAPIDF
+961 LYQAPLDF
-969 ASTTMSID
+969 TSTTMSID
-977 ISKLRASL
+977 ISKLHASL

>member
-1 MRHMIKITFFFS
+1 MVKIALIFS
-13 CFLLAFGFSAQVIIN
+13 FITLAFGLMSQVSIN

-36 TIVDEDGDSPDWIE
+36 TLLDEDGDAPDWIE

-55 SQTVNLNSFSLTDNL
+55 PQSVNLNSFSLTDN
-70 VYPKMWEFLDVSIA
+70 PAQAKKWEFIDVTIA
-84 PGQYK
+84 PGQFK
-89 TIFCSGKNRMGGIPF
+89 TVFCSGKNRMGGIPF

-127 FQWDGFSNI
+127 FQWDGVSNVI
-136 VLNVCSYNNTQ
+136 LNVCSYNNTQ
-147 YTENSVVN
+147 YTENSVVR
-155 QTPTP
+155 QTATP
-160 YASTLV
+160 FASTLA
-166 SFVDGSPAA
+166 SFIDGSSAA
-175 CTSPSGSLYNQRPNL
+175 CSSSAGSLYNQRPNM
-190 KINNIQI
+190 KINNFQI

-207 DYPAPY
+207 EYPAPY
-213 GNWYWGARHQILI
+213 GNWYWGARHQMLI

-234 GVVAGPLTTIA
+234 GVVAGPLSSIA
-245 FDVVSTIGE
+245 FDVVSTTGE
-254 LYSYVDFS
+254 LYTYVDFS
-262 ITTTALTELTS
+262 FTTTTLTELTS
-273 AFLPENGFQLHTN
+273 SFLPENGFQLHTN

-294 PIMLLNPTEEVVSQL
+294 SIMLLNPDEVVISQL
-309 VVESPVRDV
+309 VVESPVRDI
-318 SIGRYTDG
+318 SIGRFTDG
-326 LDVLKWLTPSPAAT
+326 TDVLKWLTPTPAAT

-352 SPTFTFSSGVYE
+352 SPVFSFPSGVYASS
-364 DPFTVNI
+364 FGVTI
-371 THPNSPTNTKLVYT
+371 TNPNAPSTTKLVYT

-391 TFNSPVYNVPIP
+391 SFNSTAYTSLIT
-403 VNTTTVLRAQVYPL
+403 VNTTTVLRAKVYPL
-417 TTDLELLP
+417 TADLELLP

-435 NVNHTTPIVLITTDQ
+435 NVSHTTPIILVTTDE
-450 TNLYGPSGIFDNYN
+450 TNLYGANGIFDNYN

-471 HAAYLTEESGHPL
+471 HAAYLSEENGHPL

-494 DGGAGGSRSQP
+494 EGGAGGSRSHP
-505 QHSFRLSFAHAA
+505 QHSFRLSFAHSA
-517 LGEKPVEYPIIPDRP
+517 LGEKPIQYPIIPDRA
-532 NRTTFSDVYLRNG
+532 NRNTYSDIYLRNG

-558 QVRMMSEGTSNYY
+558 QVRMMSEGTKNYY
-571 SSYRPASVYINGQY
+571 SSYRPATVYINGQY

-593 KFNKEYFEV
+593 KFNKEYFGI
-602 HDGANSDSIEL
+602 HDGADPDSIEL

-622 VLRAVEGNVDNF
+622 VLRAVEGNVENF
-634 WNSYDS
+634 WSSYDS
-640 FLALNPT
+640 FLSLNPT
-647 DSIYFTQADN
+647 DANYFTQADN

-691 TQNRWRFALID
+691 TQNRWRFGLID

-736 LRSITNEVYRN
+736 LRSITNETYRN

-753 ADQMNTSYKNEK
+753 ADQMNTSYKNDK
-765 LQAFEEAFFNGMLPE
+765 LQAFEQAFFNGMLPE
-780 MPMEYAR
+780 MPLEYVR

-804 HLIFKSEL
+804 HLTFKSEL
-812 ACRNDVVRSN
+812 ACRNNVVRSN

-829 EKQITLELLV
+829 EKQISLQLSVLPAT
-839 SPDTAGSIQLNTIQP
+839 SGSISLNTIQP
-854 EEYPWTGIYFDGVP
+854 EVYPWTGIYFDGVP
-868 VTMNAIPQAGFLFS
+868 VTMNAIPKAGFLFS
-882 HWEPNGYITDTLN
+882 HWEPNEYISDTLN
-895 PVFEGNVSEN
+895 PFFEGNVSEN
-905 TPFKAYFSEIPP
+905 TLFKAYFNELPP
-917 PVDGPDIHF
+917 PVDGPEIHF

-936 LVLSHD
+936 LILSHD

-951 FEIYDLNGRV
+951 FEIYDLNGRI
-961 LYQAPIDF
+961 LYQAPVDF
-969 ASTTMSID
+969 TSTTTSID
-977 ISKLRASL
+977 LSKLRASL

-990 KKNNAT
+990 KKNSVI
-996 LDVIRFVKS
+996 LDVIRFIKN

>member
-1 MRHMIKITFFFS
+1 MTKIIFFFS
-13 CFLLAFGFSAQVIIN
+13 CFILAFRFSAQVIIN

-36 TIVDEDGDSPDWIE
+36 TILDEDGDSPDWIE

-70 VYPKMWEFLDVSIA
+70 VYPKKWEFLDVSIA
-84 PGQYK
+84 PGEFK
-89 TIFCSGKNRMGGIPF
+89 TVFCSGKNRMGGIPF

-110 TNYNPSVGW
+110 TDYNPSVGW
-119 NTHTLTTP
+119 NTHTLSTP
-127 FQWDGFSNI
+127 FQWDGVSNI
-136 VLNVCSYNNTQ
+136 VLNICSYNNTQ
-147 YTENSVVN
+147 YTQNSVVL
-155 QTPTP
+155 QTATP
-160 YASTLV
+160 FASTLV
-166 SFVDGSPAA
+166 SYIDASPAA
-175 CTSPSGSLYNQRPNL
+175 CTSPAGALYNQRPNL
-190 KINNIQI
+190 KINNFQI

-207 DYPAPY
+207 EYPAPY

-234 GVVAGPLTTIA
+234 GVVAGPLSTIA

-262 ITTTALTELTS
+262 ITPTAMIELTGV
-273 AFLPENGFQLHTN
+273 FMPENGFQLHTN
-286 FKIDTQGE
+286 FKIETQGE
-294 PIMLLNPTEEVVSQL
+294 SILLLNPDEVIISQL

-318 SIGRYTDG
+318 SIGRFSDG
-326 LDVLKWLTPSPAAT
+326 TDVLKWLTPSPAAT
-340 NNSATTYTDTLI
+340 NNASTTYTDTLI
-352 SPTFTFSSGVYE
+352 SPDFSFSSGVYE
-364 DPFTVNI
+364 DAFTVNI
-371 THPNSPTNTKLVYT
+371 THPNPPTNTKLVYT

-391 TFNSPVYNVPIP
+391 TFNSLVYNLPIS
-403 VNTTTVLRAQVYPL
+403 VTTTTVLRAQVYPL
-417 TTDLELLP
+417 TTDMELLP

-450 TNLYGPSGIFDNYN
+450 TNLYGPAGIFDNYN

-494 DGGAGGSRSQP
+494 DGGAGGSRAQP

-532 NRTTFSDVYLRNG
+532 SRTTYSDVYFRNG
-545 SNQYLTLPYKDAS
+545 SNQYLSLPYKDAS
-558 QVRMMSEGTSNYY
+558 QVRMMSEGTNNYY

-593 KFNKEYFEV
+593 KFNKEFFEV
-602 HDGANSDSIEL
+602 HDGAKPDSIEL

-622 VLRAVEGNVDNF
+622 VLRALEGNAGNF

-640 FLALNPT
+640 FIALNPT
-647 DSIYFTQADN
+647 DSNYFTQADN

-723 LDRDPNIPYINIW
+723 LDGDPNIPYINIW

-747 YFINRF
+747 YFINRY

-765 LQAFEEAFFNGMLPE
+765 LQAFEQSFFNSMFPE

-787 WGDPNNIQGQ
+787 WGDPTNIQGQ

-812 ACRNDVVRSN
+812 ACRSDVVRSN

-829 EKQITLELLV
+829 EKQITLALSV
-839 SPDTAGSIQLNTIQP
+839 SPDISGSIQLNTIQP
-854 EEYPWTGIYFDGVP
+854 DVYPWTGIYFDGVP
-868 VTMNAIPQAGFLFS
+868 VTMHAIPKPGFLFS

-895 PVFEGNVSEN
+895 PLFEGNVSEN

-936 LVLSHD
+936 LVISHD
-942 NKTQAEGCL
+942 NKTLAEGCL

-961 LYQAPIDF
+961 LYQAPLDF

>member
-1 MRHMIKITFFFS
+1 MLKTSLFFS
-13 CFLLAFGFSAQVIIN
+13 LIILAFGLTSQVFIN

-36 TIVDEDGDSPDWIE
+36 TIQDEDGDFPDWIE

-55 SQTVNLNSFSLTDNL
+55 SQTVNLNSFSLTDN
-70 VYPKMWEFLDVSIA
+70 PAQAKKWEFINVSIA
-84 PGQYK
+84 PGEFK
-89 TIFCSGKNRMGGIPF
+89 TVFCSGKNRMGGIPF

-110 TNYNPSVGW
+110 TDYNPSFGW
-119 NTHTLTTP
+119 NTHTLSTP
-127 FQWDGFSNI
+127 FQWDGVSNI
-136 VLNVCSYNNTQ
+136 VLNVCSYNNAQ
-147 YTENSVVN
+147 YTENSIVR
-155 QTPTP
+155 QTATP
-160 YASTLV
+160 FASTLA
-166 SFVDGSPAA
+166 SFIDASPAA
-175 CTSPSGSLYNQRPNL
+175 CTSPAGALYNQRPNL

-207 DYPAPY
+207 EYPAPY

-234 GVVAGPLTTIA
+234 GVVAGPLSTIA

-254 LYSYVDFS
+254 LYTYVDFS
-262 ITTTALTELTS
+262 ITPTAMTELTGV
-273 AFLPENGFQLHTN
+273 FMPENGFQLHTN

-294 PIMLLNPTEEVVSQL
+294 PIMLLNPSELVVSQL

-318 SIGRYTDG
+318 SIGRFTDG
-326 LDVLKWLTPSPAAT
+326 IDVLKWLTPTPAAT

-352 SPTFTFSSGVYE
+352 SPVFSFPSGVYASS
-364 DPFTVNI
+364 FGVTI
-371 THPNSPTNTKLVYT
+371 TNPNSPSNTKLVYT

-391 TFNSPVYNVPIP
+391 SFNSTAYTSPIA
-403 VNTTTVLRAQVYPL
+403 VNATTVLRAKVYPL

-435 NVNHTTPIVLITTDQ
+435 NVSHTTPIILVTTDE
-450 TNLYGPSGIFDNYN
+450 TNLYGANGIFDNYN

-471 HAAYLTEESGHPL
+471 HAAYLSEVSGHPL

-505 QHSFRLSFAHAA
+505 QHSFRLSFAHSA

-532 NRTTFSDVYLRNG
+532 YRTTYSDVYLRNG
-545 SNQYLTLPYKDAS
+545 SNQYLALPYKDAS
-558 QVRMMSEGTSNYY
+558 QVRMMSEGTKNYY
-571 SSYRPASVYINGQY
+571 SSYRPATVYINGQY

-593 KFNKEYFEV
+593 KFNKEYFEI
-602 HDGANSDSIEL
+602 HDGADPDSIEL

-622 VLRAVEGNVDNF
+622 VLRAVEGNVGNF

-640 FLALNPT
+640 FLALNPA
-647 DSIYFTQADN
+647 DANYFTQADN

-691 TQNRWRFALID
+691 TQNRWRFGLID

-736 LRSITNEVYRN
+736 LRSITNETYRN

-753 ADQMNTSYKNEK
+753 ADQMNTSYKNDK
-765 LQAFEEAFFNGMLPE
+765 LQAFEQAFFNGMLPE
-780 MPMEYAR
+780 MPLEYAR

-804 HLIFKSEL
+804 HLTFKSEL
-812 ACRNDVVRSN
+812 ACRNNVVRSN

-829 EKQITLELLV
+829 EKQITLQLSV
-839 SPDTAGSIQLNTIQP
+839 SPDSSGTIKLNTIQP
-854 EEYPWTGIYFDGVP
+854 EVYPWTGIYFDGVP
-868 VTMNAIPQAGFLFS
+868 VTMNAIPKAGFLFS

-905 TPFKAYFSEIPP
+905 TPFKAYFNELPP
-917 PVDGPDIHF
+917 PVDGPEIHF

-936 LVLSHD
+936 LILSHD

-951 FEIYDLNGRV
+951 FEIYDLNGRI
-961 LYQAPIDF
+961 LHEAPIDF
-969 ASTTMSID
+969 TSNTTLID
-977 ISKLRASL
+977 LSKLRASL

-990 KKNNAT
+990 KKNSAT
-996 LDVIRFVKS
+996 VDVIRFIKN

>member
-1 MRHMIKITFFFS
+1 MLKTSLFFS
-13 CFLLAFGFSAQVIIN
+13 LIILAFGLTSQVFIN

-36 TIVDEDGDSPDWIE
+36 TIQDEDGDFPDWIE

-55 SQTVNLNSFSLTDNL
+55 SQTVNLNSFSLTDN
-70 VYPKMWEFLDVSIA
+70 PAQAKKWEFINVSIA
-84 PGQYK
+84 PGEFK
-89 TIFCSGKNRMGGIPF
+89 TVFCSGKNRMGGIPF

-110 TNYNPSVGW
+110 TDYNPSFGW
-119 NTHTLTTP
+119 NTHTLSTP
-127 FQWDGFSNI
+127 FQWDGVSNI
-136 VLNVCSYNNTQ
+136 VLNVCSYNNAQ
-147 YTENSVVN
+147 YTENSIVR
-155 QTPTP
+155 QTATP
-160 YASTLV
+160 FASTLA
-166 SFVDGSPAA
+166 SFIDASPAA
-175 CTSPSGSLYNQRPNL
+175 CTSPAGALYNQRPNL
-190 KINNIQI
+190 KINNFQI

-207 DYPAPY
+207 EYPAPY

-234 GVVAGPLTTIA
+234 GVVAGPLSTIA

-254 LYSYVDFS
+254 LYTYVDFS
-262 ITTTALTELTS
+262 ITPTAMTELTGV
-273 AFLPENGFQLHTN
+273 FMPENGFQLHTN

-294 PIMLLNPTEEVVSQL
+294 SILLLNPDEVVISQL
-309 VVESPVRDV
+309 PVQSPVRDV
-318 SIGRYTDG
+318 SIGCFTDG
-326 LDVLKWLTPSPAAT
+326 TDVLKWLTPTPAAT

-352 SPTFTFSSGVYE
+352 SPVFSFPSGVYASS
-364 DPFTVNI
+364 FGVTI
-371 THPNSPTNTKLVYT
+371 TNPNSPSNTKLVYT

-391 TFNSPVYNVPIP
+391 SFNSTAYTSPIA
-403 VNTTTVLRAQVYPL
+403 VNATTVLRAKVYPL

-435 NVNHTTPIVLITTDQ
+435 NVSHTTPIILVTTDE
-450 TNLYGPSGIFDNYN
+450 TNLYGANGIFDNYN

-471 HAAYLTEESGHPL
+471 HAAYLSEVSGHPL

-505 QHSFRLSFAHAA
+505 QHSFRLSFAHSA

-532 NRTTFSDVYLRNG
+532 YRTTYSDVYLRNG
-545 SNQYLTLPYKDAS
+545 SNQYLALPYKDAS
-558 QVRMMSEGTSNYY
+558 QVRMMSEGTKNYY
-571 SSYRPASVYINGQY
+571 SSYRPATVYINGQY

-593 KFNKEYFEV
+593 KFNKEYFEI
-602 HDGANSDSIEL
+602 HDGADPDSIEL

-622 VLRAVEGNVDNF
+622 VLRAVEGNVGNF

-640 FLALNPT
+640 FLALNPA
-647 DSIYFTQADN
+647 DANYFTQADN

-691 TQNRWRFALID
+691 TQNRWRFGLID

-747 YFINRF
+747 YFINRY
-753 ADQMNTSYKNEK
+753 ADQMNTSYKNDK
-765 LQAFEEAFFNGMLPE
+765 IQAFEQAFFNGMFPE
-780 MPMEYAR
+780 MPMQYAR

-804 HLIFKSEL
+804 HLTFKSEL
-812 ACRNDVVRSN
+812 ACRNNIVRSN

-829 EKQITLELLV
+829 EKQITLQLSV
-839 SPDTAGSIQLNTIQP
+839 SPDSSGTIKLNTIQP
-854 EEYPWTGIYFDGVP
+854 EVYPWTGIYFDGVP
-868 VTMNAIPQAGFLFS
+868 VTMNAIPKAGFLFS
-882 HWEPNGYITDTLN
+882 HWEPNGFITDTLN

-905 TPFKAYFSEIPP
+905 TPFKAYFNELPP
-917 PVDGPDIHF
+917 PVDGPEIHF

-936 LVLSHD
+936 LILSHD

-951 FEIYDLNGRV
+951 FEIYDLNGRI
-961 LYQAPIDF
+961 LYEAPIDF
-969 ASTTMSID
+969 TSNTTLID
-977 ISKLRASL
+977 LSKLRASL

-990 KKNNAT
+990 KKNSAT
-996 LDVIRFVKS
+996 VDVIRFIKN

>member
-1 MRHMIKITFFFS
+1 MIKITFFFS

-640 FLALNPT
+640 FLALNPS

-736 LRSITNEVYRN
+736 LRGITNEAYRN

-905 TPFKAYFSEIPP
+905 TPFKAYFTEIPP

-961 LYQAPIDF
+961 LYQAPLDF

>member
-1 MRHMIKITFFFS
+1 MTKITFFFS
-13 CFLLAFGFSAQVIIN
+13 CFILAFGFSAQVVIN

-36 TIVDEDGDSPDWIE
+36 TILDEDGDSPDWIE

-55 SQTVNLNSFSLTDNL
+55 PLTVNLNSFSLTDNIA
-70 VYPKMWEFLDVSIA
+70 YPNKWKFLDMSIA
-84 PGQYK
+84 PGEFK
-89 TIFCSGKNRMGGIPF
+89 TVFCSGKNRMGGIPF

-110 TNYNPSVGW
+110 TDYNPSVGW
-119 NTHTLTTP
+119 NTHTLSTP
-127 FQWDGFSNI
+127 FQWDGVSNI

-147 YTENSVVN
+147 YTQNSVVL
-155 QTPTP
+155 QTATP
-160 YASTLV
+160 FASTLV
-166 SFVDGSPAA
+166 SFIDASPAA
-175 CTSPSGSLYNQRPNL
+175 CTSPSGALYNQRPNL
-190 KINNIQI
+190 KINNLQI

-207 DYPAPY
+207 EYPAPY

-226 LASELQAA
+226 LASELQEA
-234 GVVAGPLTTIA
+234 GVVAGPLSTIA

-254 LYSYVDFS
+254 LYTYVDFS
-262 ITTTALTELTS
+262 FTPTAMTELTGV
-273 AFLPENGFQLHTN
+273 FMPENGFQLHTN

-294 PIMLLNPTEEVVSQL
+294 SIRLLNPDEVIISQL
-309 VVESPVRDV
+309 MVESPVRDV
-318 SIGRYTDG
+318 SIGRFTDG
-326 LDVLKWLTPSPAAT
+326 TDVLKWLTPSPSAT
-340 NNSATTYTDTLI
+340 NNASTAYTDTLI
-352 SPTFTFSSGVYE
+352 SPAFSFSSGVYE
-364 DPFTVNI
+364 DAFTVNI

-391 TFNSPVYNVPIP
+391 TFNSPVYNLPIT
-403 VNTTTVLRAQVYPL
+403 VTTTTVLRAQVFPL
-417 TTDLELLP
+417 TTDMELLP

-450 TNLYGPSGIFDNYN
+450 TNLYGPAGIFDNYN

-494 DGGAGGSRSQP
+494 DGGAGGSRAQP

-532 NRTTFSDVYLRNG
+532 NRTTYSDVYLRNG
-545 SNQYLTLPYKDAS
+545 SNQYLALPYKDAS
-558 QVRMMSEGTSNYY
+558 QVRMMSEGTNNYY

-593 KFNKEYFEV
+593 KFNKEYFEI
-602 HDGANSDSIEL
+602 HDGANPDSIEL

-622 VLRAVEGNVDNF
+622 VLRALEGNAGNF

-647 DSIYFTQADN
+647 DSNYFTQADN

-691 TQNRWRFALID
+691 TQNRWRFGLID

-747 YFINRF
+747 YFINRY

-765 LQAFEEAFFNGMLPE
+765 LQAFEQSFFNSMFPE

-787 WGDPNNIQGQ
+787 WGDPTNIQGQ

-812 ACRNDVVRSN
+812 ACRSDVVRSN

-829 EKQITLELLV
+829 EKQITLQLLV
-839 SPDTAGSIQLNTIQP
+839 SPVTSGSIQLNTIQP
-854 EEYPWTGIYFDGVP
+854 DVYPWIGIYFDGVP
-868 VTMNAIPQAGFLFS
+868 VTMNAIPKPGFLFS

-895 PVFEGNVSEN
+895 PLFEGNVSEN
-905 TPFKAYFSEIPP
+905 TSFIAYFSEIPP

-942 NKTQAEGCL
+942 NKTLAEGCL
-951 FEIYDLNGRV
+951 FEIYDLNGRI
-961 LYQAPIDF
+961 LYQAPLDF
-969 ASTTMSID
+969 TSTTMSID

>member
-1 MRHMIKITFFFS
+1 MLKTSLFFS
-13 CFLLAFGFSAQVIIN
+13 LIILAFGLTSQVFIN

-36 TIVDEDGDSPDWIE
+36 TIQDEDGDFPDWIE

-55 SQTVNLNSFSLTDNL
+55 SQTVNLNSFSLTDN
-70 VYPKMWEFLDVSIA
+70 PAQAKKWEFINVSIA
-84 PGQYK
+84 PGEFK
-89 TIFCSGKNRMGGIPF
+89 TVFCSGKNRMGGIPF

-110 TNYNPSVGW
+110 TDYNPSFGW
-119 NTHTLTTP
+119 NTHTLSTP
-127 FQWDGFSNI
+127 FQWDGVSNI
-136 VLNVCSYNNTQ
+136 VLNVCSYNNAQ
-147 YTENSVVN
+147 YTENSIVR
-155 QTPTP
+155 QTATP
-160 YASTLV
+160 FASTLA
-166 SFVDGSPAA
+166 SFIDASPAA
-175 CTSPSGSLYNQRPNL
+175 CTSPAGALYNQRPNL
-190 KINNIQI
+190 KINNFQI

-207 DYPAPY
+207 EYPAPY

-234 GVVAGPLTTIA
+234 GVVAGPLSTIA

-254 LYSYVDFS
+254 LYTYVDFS
-262 ITTTALTELTS
+262 ITPTAMTELTGV
-273 AFLPENGFQLHTN
+273 FMPENGFHLHTN

-294 PIMLLNPTEEVVSQL
+294 SILLLNPDEVVISQL
-309 VVESPVRDV
+309 PVQSPVRDV
-318 SIGRYTDG
+318 SIGRFTDG
-326 LDVLKWLTPSPAAT
+326 TDVLKWLTPTPAVT

-352 SPTFTFSSGVYE
+352 SPVFSFPSGVYASS
-364 DPFTVNI
+364 FGVTI
-371 THPNSPTNTKLVYT
+371 TNPNSPSNTKLVYT

-391 TFNSPVYNVPIP
+391 SFNSTAYTSPIA
-403 VNTTTVLRAQVYPL
+403 VNATTVLRAKVYPL

-435 NVNHTTPIVLITTDQ
+435 NVSHTTPIILVTTDE
-450 TNLYGPSGIFDNYN
+450 TNLYGANGIFDNYN

-471 HAAYLTEESGHPL
+471 HAAYLSEVSGHPL

-505 QHSFRLSFAHAA
+505 QHSFRLSFAHSA

-532 NRTTFSDVYLRNG
+532 YRTTYSDVYLRNG
-545 SNQYLTLPYKDAS
+545 SNQYLALPYKDAS
-558 QVRMMSEGTSNYY
+558 QVRMMSEGTKNYY
-571 SSYRPASVYINGQY
+571 SSYRPATVYINGQY

-593 KFNKEYFEV
+593 KFNKEYFEI
-602 HDGANSDSIEL
+602 HDGADPDSIEL

-622 VLRAVEGNVDNF
+622 VLRAVEGNVGNF

-640 FLALNPT
+640 FLALNPA
-647 DSIYFTQADN
+647 DANYFTQADN

-691 TQNRWRFALID
+691 TQNRWRFGLID

-747 YFINRF
+747 YFINRY
-753 ADQMNTSYKNEK
+753 ADQMNTSYKNDK
-765 LQAFEEAFFNGMLPE
+765 IQAFEQAFFNGMFPE
-780 MPMEYAR
+780 MPMQYAR

-804 HLIFKSEL
+804 HLTFKSEL
-812 ACRNDVVRSN
+812 ACRNNIVRSN

-829 EKQITLELLV
+829 EKQITLQLSV
-839 SPDTAGSIQLNTIQP
+839 SPDSSGTIKLNTIQP
-854 EEYPWTGIYFDGVP
+854 EVYPWTGIYFDGVP
-868 VTMNAIPQAGFLFS
+868 VTMNAIPKAGFLFS
-882 HWEPNGYITDTLN
+882 HWEPNGFITDTLN

-905 TPFKAYFSEIPP
+905 TPFKAYFNELPP
-917 PVDGPDIHF
+917 PVDGPEIHF

-936 LVLSHD
+936 LILSHD

-951 FEIYDLNGRV
+951 FEIYDLNGRI
-961 LYQAPIDF
+961 LHEAPIDF
-969 ASTTMSID
+969 TSNTTLID
-977 ISKLRASL
+977 LSKLRASL

-990 KKNNAT
+990 KKNSAT
-996 LDVIRFVKS
+996 VDVIRFIKN

>member
-1 MRHMIKITFFFS
+1 MLKTSLFFS
-13 CFLLAFGFSAQVIIN
+13 LIILAFGLTSQVFIN

-36 TIVDEDGDSPDWIE
+36 TIQDEDGDFPDWIE

-55 SQTVNLNSFSLTDNL
+55 SQTVNLNSFSLTDN
-70 VYPKMWEFLDVSIA
+70 PAQAKKWEFINVSIA
-84 PGQYK
+84 PGEFK
-89 TIFCSGKNRMGGIPF
+89 TVFCSGKNRMGGIPF

-110 TNYNPSVGW
+110 TNYNPSNGW

-127 FQWDGFSNI
+127 FQWDGVSNI
-136 VLNVCSYNNTQ
+136 VLNVCSYNNAQ
-147 YTENSVVN
+147 YTENSIVR
-155 QTPTP
+155 QTATP
-160 YASTLV
+160 FASTLA
-166 SFVDGSPAA
+166 SFIDASPAA
-175 CTSPSGSLYNQRPNL
+175 CTSPAGALYNQRPNL
-190 KINNIQI
+190 KINNFQI

-207 DYPAPY
+207 EYPAPY

-234 GVVAGPLTTIA
+234 GVVAGPLSTIA

-254 LYSYVDFS
+254 LYTYVDFS
-262 ITTTALTELTS
+262 ITPTAMTELTGV
-273 AFLPENGFQLHTN
+273 FMPENGFQLHTN

-294 PIMLLNPTEEVVSQL
+294 SILLLNPDEAVISQL
-309 VVESPVRDV
+309 PVQSPVRDV
-318 SIGRYTDG
+318 SIGRFTDG
-326 LDVLKWLTPSPAAT
+326 TDVLKWLTPTPAAT

-352 SPTFTFSSGVYE
+352 SPVFSFPSGVYASS
-364 DPFTVNI
+364 FGVTINN
-371 THPNSPTNTKLVYT
+371 PNSPSNTKLVYT

-391 TFNSPVYNVPIP
+391 SFNSTAYTSPIA
-403 VNTTTVLRAQVYPL
+403 VNATTVLRAKVYPL

-435 NVNHTTPIVLITTDQ
+435 NVSHTTPIILVTTDES
-450 TNLYGPSGIFDNYN
+450 NLYGANGIFDNYN

-471 HAAYLTEESGHPL
+471 HAAYLSEVSGHPL

-505 QHSFRLSFAHAA
+505 QHSFRLSFAHSA

-532 NRTTFSDVYLRNG
+532 YRTTYSDVYLRNG
-545 SNQYLTLPYKDAS
+545 SNQYLALPYKDAS
-558 QVRMMSEGTSNYY
+558 QVRMMSEGTKNYY
-571 SSYRPASVYINGQY
+571 SSYRPATVYINGQY

-593 KFNKEYFEV
+593 KFNKEYFEI
-602 HDGANSDSIEL
+602 HDGADPDSIEL

-622 VLRAVEGNVDNF
+622 VLRAVEGNVGNF

-640 FLALNPT
+640 FLALNPA
-647 DSIYFTQADN
+647 DANYFTQADN

-691 TQNRWRFALID
+691 TQNRWRFGLID

-747 YFINRF
+747 YFINRY
-753 ADQMNTSYKNEK
+753 ADQMNTSYKNDK
-765 LQAFEEAFFNGMLPE
+765 IQAFEQAFFNGMFPE
-780 MPMEYAR
+780 MPMQYAR

-804 HLIFKSEL
+804 HLTFKSEL
-812 ACRNDVVRSN
+812 ACRNNIVRSN

-829 EKQITLELLV
+829 EKQITLQLSV
-839 SPDTAGSIQLNTIQP
+839 SPDSSGTIKLNTIQP
-854 EEYPWTGIYFDGVP
+854 EVYPWTGIYFDGVP
-868 VTMNAIPQAGFLFS
+868 VTMNAIPKAGFLFS
-882 HWEPNGYITDTLN
+882 HWEPNGFITDTLN

-905 TPFKAYFSEIPP
+905 TPFKAYFNELPP
-917 PVDGPDIHF
+917 PVDGPEIHF

-936 LVLSHD
+936 LILSHD

-951 FEIYDLNGRV
+951 FEIYDLNGRI
-961 LYQAPIDF
+961 LHEAPIDF
-969 ASTTMSID
+969 TSNTTLID
-977 ISKLRASL
+977 LSKLHASL

-990 KKNNAT
+990 KKNSAT
-996 LDVIRFVKS
+996 LDVIRFIKN

>member
-1 MRHMIKITFFFS
+1 
-13 CFLLAFGFSAQVIIN
+13 
-28 EGCNKNFQ
+28 
-36 TIVDEDGDSPDWIE
+36 

-70 VYPKMWEFLDVSIA
+70 VYPKKWEFLDVSIA
-84 PGQYK
+84 PGEFK
-89 TIFCSGKNRMGGIPF
+89 TVFCSGKNRMGGIPF

-110 TNYNPSVGW
+110 TDYNPSFGW
-119 NTHTLTTP
+119 NTHTLSTP
-127 FQWDGFSNI
+127 FQWDGVSNI

-147 YTENSVVN
+147 YTENSVVS
-155 QTPTP
+155 QTATP
-160 YASTLV
+160 FASTLV
-166 SFVDGSPAA
+166 SFVDASPAA
-175 CTSPSGSLYNQRPNL
+175 CTSPAGALYNQRPNL
-190 KINNIQI
+190 KINNFQI

-207 DYPAPY
+207 EYPAPY
-213 GNWYWGARHQILI
+213 GNWYWAARHQILI

-234 GVVAGPLTTIA
+234 GVVAGPLSTIA

-254 LYSYVDFS
+254 LYTYVDFS
-262 ITTTALTELTS
+262 ITPTAMTELTGV
-273 AFLPENGFQLHTN
+273 FMPENGFQLHTN
-286 FKIDTQGE
+286 FKIDPQGE
-294 PIMLLNPTEEVVSQL
+294 PIMLLDPSELVVSQL

-318 SIGRYTDG
+318 SIGRFTDG
-326 LDVLKWLTPSPAAT
+326 IDVLKWLTPTPAAT

-352 SPTFTFSSGVYE
+352 SPVFSFPSGVYASS
-364 DPFTVNI
+364 FGVTI
-371 THPNSPTNTKLVYT
+371 TNPNSPSNTKLVYT

-391 TFNSPVYNVPIP
+391 SFNSTAYTSPIA
-403 VNTTTVLRAQVYPL
+403 VNATTVLRAKVYPL

-435 NVNHTTPIVLITTDQ
+435 NVSHTTPIILVTTDES
-450 TNLYGPSGIFDNYN
+450 NLYGANGIFDNYN

-471 HAAYLTEESGHPL
+471 HAAYLSEESGHPL

-494 DGGAGGSRSQP
+494 DGGAGGSRAQP

-517 LGEKPVEYPIIPDRP
+517 LGEKPVDYPIIPDRP
-532 NRTTFSDVYLRNG
+532 NRTTYSDVYLRNG
-545 SNQYLTLPYKDAS
+545 SNQYLALPYKDAS
-558 QVRMMSEGTSNYY
+558 QVRMMSEGTNNYY

-593 KFNKEYFEV
+593 KFNKEFFEI

-622 VLRAVEGNVDNF
+622 VLRAVEGNVGNF

-640 FLALNPT
+640 FLALSPADAN
-647 DSIYFTQADN
+647 YFTQADN

-747 YFINRF
+747 YFINRY

-765 LQAFEEAFFNGMLPE
+765 LQAFEQAFFNSMFSE

-787 WGDPNNIQGQ
+787 WGDPTNIQGQ

-804 HLIFKSEL
+804 HLIFKNEL
-812 ACRNDVVRSN
+812 ACRSNVVRSN

-829 EKQITLELLV
+829 EKQITLQLLV
-839 SPDTAGSIQLNTIQP
+839 SPVTSGSIHLNTIQP
-854 EEYPWTGIYFDGVP
+854 EVYPWTGIYFDGVP
-868 VTMNAIPQAGFLFS
+868 VTMNAIPKPGFLFS

-895 PVFEGNVSEN
+895 PVFEGNISEN

-942 NKTQAEGCL
+942 NKTLAEGCL
-951 FEIYDLNGRV
+951 FEIYDLNGRI
-961 LYQAPIDF
+961 LYQAPLDF
-969 ASTTMSID
+969 TSTTMSID
-977 ISKLRASL
+977 ISKLHASL